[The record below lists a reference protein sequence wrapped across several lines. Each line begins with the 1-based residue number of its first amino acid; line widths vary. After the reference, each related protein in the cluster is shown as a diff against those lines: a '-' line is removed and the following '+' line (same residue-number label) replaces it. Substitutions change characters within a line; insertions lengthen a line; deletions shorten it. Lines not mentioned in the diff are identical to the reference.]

1 MVAQVL
7 IALIRVYQ
15 LTLSRLIR
23 LTLGNVCRFEP
34 SCSRY
39 AAACL
44 AGHGALRGSLLSVKR
59 LCRCHPFHPGGYDP
73 PPPPRDAARER
84 TRLLEGA
91 AAPAESLFTNVTHVN
106 RGEGEGEGK
115 GSTGHGSA
123 RTREPDERTSPERP
137 AGAALS
143 EGLHGTR

>member
-1 MVAQVL
+1 MVAQL
-7 IALIRVYQ
+7 LLALIRVYQ

-44 AGHGALRGSLLSVKR
+44 ETHGALRGSLLSVKR

-73 PPPPRDAARER
+73 PPPPRDTARER
-84 TRLLEGA
+84 MGLFQGA
-91 AAPAESLFTNVTHVN
+91 AAGALTTLPTK
-106 RGEGEGEGK
+106 GEDEAAR
-115 GSTGHGSA
+115 GHGPA
-123 RTREPDERTSPERP
+123 GPDEPNEPNERLCPERP
-137 AGAALS
+137 AKAALS
-143 EGLHGTR
+143 EGFHGTR